1 MVHKVIDRCKETT
14 STTGTGNL
22 TLTGAAAGFVS
33 VANSTTGLTSD
44 GDTSWFCAEAGAQ
57 WEVFLGT
64 RVSATELARTTVI
77 SSSTGSTINFSS
89 PPVVFS
95 TVPAA
100 RMPVA
105 QGPAFSAYL
114 NSPQTVSS
122 GASTKVAFNAESF
135 DIGGCFD
142 STTNR
147 RFTPTVPGVYSVSWL
162 VTFKSTG
169 AMSANTYTPALYKNG
184 AVLAQSNYANCAP
197 TIAALGGQA
206 LVSMNGTTDYLEVFG
221 VVSGTGTLTFG
232 GGTGETLFSAFLVT
246 ATG

>member
-1 MVHKVIDRCKETT
+1 MAHKLIDRCKETT
-14 STTGTGNL
+14 STAGTGNL
-22 TLTGAAAGFVS
+22 TLAGPVSGYVGVMDATYGLAA
-33 VANSTTGLTSD
+33 N
-44 GDTSWFCAEAGAQ
+44 GDTSWFCAEAGTQ

-64 RVSATELARTTVI
+64 RVNSTTLSRSLI
-77 SSSTGSTINFSS
+77 SSSTGSTIDFTAA
-89 PPVVFS
+89 PVVFS

-169 AMSANTYTPALYKNG
+169 AMSVNTYTPNLYKNG

-197 TIAALGGQA
+197 TIASLGGQA

>member
-1 MVHKVIDRCKETT
+1 MAHKVIDRCKETT
-14 STTGTGNL
+14 SSTGTGNL
-22 TLTGAAAGFVS
+22 TLTGAVSGFATMAS
-33 VANSTTGLTSD
+33 ALTSN
-44 GDTSWFCAEAGAQ
+44 GDTSWFCAENGTE

-64 RVSATELARTTVI
+64 RVSATELARTTVL
-77 SSSTGSTINFSS
+77 SSSTGSAVNFTAA
-89 PPVVFS
+89 PTVFS

-100 RMPVA
+100 RLPA
-105 QGPAFSAYL
+105 GQGPAFSAYL
-114 NSPQTVSS
+114 NSPQTVTS
-122 GASTKVAFNAESF
+122 GTPTKVAFDTESF

-169 AMSANTYTPALYKNG
+169 AMSANTYMPSLYKNG
-184 AVLAQSNYANCAP
+184 ALFAGSNYANCAS

-206 LVSMNGTTDYLEVFG
+206 LVYMNGTTDYLEVFG
-221 VVSGTGTLTFG
+221 VVSGSGTLTFG
-232 GGTGETLFSAFLVT
+232 GATGETLFSAFLVT

>member
-1 MVHKVIDRCKETT
+1 MAHKVIDRCKETT
-14 STTGTGNL
+14 SSTGTGNL
-22 TLTGAAAGFVS
+22 TLTGAVSGFATMAS
-33 VANSTTGLTSD
+33 ALTSN
-44 GDTSWFCAEAGAQ
+44 GDTSWFCAEAGSQ

-64 RVSATELARTTVI
+64 RVSATELARTTLL
-77 SSSTGSTINFSS
+77 SSSTGSTVNFTTA
-89 PPVVFS
+89 PVVFS

-169 AMSANTYTPALYKNG
+169 AMTANTYTPNLYKNG
-184 AVLAQSNYANCAP
+184 ALLAGSNYANCAA

-206 LVSMNGTTDYLEVFG
+206 LVFMNGTTDYLEVFG
-221 VVSGTGTLTFG
+221 SVTGTGTLTFG

>member
-1 MVHKVIDRCKETT
+1 MTHKIIDRCKETT
-14 STTGTGNL
+14 GTTGTGNL
-22 TLTGAAAGFVS
+22 TLTGPVAGCVS
-33 VANSTTGLTSD
+33 MASALTSD
-44 GDTSWFCAEAGAQ
+44 GDTSWFCAENGTE

-64 RVSATELARTTVI
+64 RVNSTTLSRSLI
-77 SSSTGSTINFSS
+77 SSSTGSTVNFTA

-95 TVPAA
+95 TVPAS

-114 NSPQTVSS
+114 SSPQTVSS
-122 GASTKVAFNAESF
+122 GAATKVAFNAESF

-162 VTFKSTG
+162 VTFRSTG
-169 AMSANTYTPALYKNG
+169 AMSASTYMPTLLKNG
-184 AVLAQSNYANCAP
+184 QLVAGSNYANCAP
-197 TIAALGGQA
+197 TTAALGGQA
-206 LVSMNGTTDYLEVFG
+206 LVFMNGTTDYLEVYG
-221 VVSGTGTLTFG
+221 VVTGTGTLTFG
-232 GGTGETLFSAFLVT
+232 GGVGETLFSAFLVT